1 MSIRTAAAS
10 HRTAGLALFAERAW
24 GRAYAALTEADRAGE
39 LTAKDQETL
48 SSAAFLLGRDEEA
61 IASLTRAHQTYAT
74 VGDFEASA
82 LAACRIGFRLMY
94 REPARASGWLA
105 RSARTLE
112 EAGRDD
118 CVAHGFLS
126 LIAGIRHAEEGKLD
140 QAFVD
145 FRKAIECGRRFDA
158 DELVAFGRLGE
169 ARTFIGR
176 GQISRGNELLD
187 EVMVA
192 VTDGAI
198 PPENVGV
205 VYCVALDACDET
217 FDLARAREW
226 TDAFARWCEAEPEI
240 VPNRGECRV
249 RHAEMMQ
256 LHGDW
261 DGAVATM
268 SRTCAALEGERT
280 TPVAGAAFYRLAEL
294 RRLRGEL
301 GEAEAA
307 YASASAYGR
316 EPQPGLA
323 LLRVAQGQTSVA
335 VASIRRTLDETHRP
349 GRRAQVLRAAVDVA
363 LAAGDIVRARKAAEE
378 LATLANTIGAPMLDA
393 AAAYARGSVALADGQ
408 ARAALPALRDAARM
422 WQKLDAPYEVGQARA
437 LAARAHHALG
447 DDDTARLEL
456 AAAREAFES
465 LGALVDLARANEL
478 ASELDAG
485 GADRSSPL
493 TDREIEVLRLVATG
507 RTNRAVADAL
517 GISEKTVAR
526 HVSNIFGKLGLSSR
540 AAATAY
546 AHRNA
551 LL

>member
-1 MSIRTAAAS
+1 M
-10 HRTAGLALFAERAW
+10 
-24 GRAYAALTEADRAGE
+24 LTEADRAGE
-39 LTAKDQETL
+39 LTAKDRETL
-48 SSAAFLLGRDEEA
+48 ASAAFLLGRDEEA
-61 IASLTRAHQTYAT
+61 IASLTRAHHDYAGI
-74 VGDFEASA
+74 GDFEAAA
-82 LAACRIGFRLMY
+82 LAACRIGFRLMF
-94 REPARASGWLA
+94 REPARSNGWLA
-105 RSARTLE
+105 RAARAVE
-112 EAGRDD
+112 EGGRSE
-118 CVAHGFLS
+118 CVVHGYLS
-126 LIAGIRHAEEGKLD
+126 LMAGIRHAEEGKGD
-140 QAFVD
+140 QALVD
-145 FRKAIECGRRFDA
+145 FRQAIECGRRFDA
-158 DELVAFGRLGE
+158 RELVAFGRLGE
-169 ARTFIGR
+169 ARWFIGY

-187 EVMVA
+187 EVMVT
-192 VTDGAI
+192 VTGGEI

-205 VYCVALDACDET
+205 AYCVALEACDET
-217 FDLARAREW
+217 FDVARAREW
-226 TDAFARWCEAEPEI
+226 TDAFRRWCEAEPEI
-240 VPNRGECRV
+240 VLNRGECRV

-261 DGAVATM
+261 DGAMTEV
-268 SRTCAALEGERT
+268 SRTCASLEGERM

-335 VASIRRTLDETHRP
+335 LASIRRALDDTQRP
-349 GRRAQVLRAAVDVA
+349 GRRAQILRASVDIA
-363 LAAGDIVRARKAAEE
+363 LAAGDVARARKAAEE
-378 LATLANTIGAPMLDA
+378 LDTLANRVGAPMLQA
-393 AAAYARGSVALADGQ
+393 AAAYALGSVSLGDGQ
-408 ARAALPALRDAARM
+408 ARAALPMLRDAARL
-422 WQKLDAPYEVGQARA
+422 WQQLDAPYEVGRARA
-437 LAARAHHALG
+437 LAARAHRALG

-456 AAAREAFES
+456 AAAREVFES
-465 LGALVDLARANEL
+465 LGALVDLARVNALATEL
-478 ASELDAG
+478 EAG
-485 GADRSSPL
+485 GADQDSPL
-493 TDREIEVLRLVATG
+493 TDREVEVLRLVATG